1 MPNTEAQNRYQK
13 TRTKIYG
20 VKVIKDTTEKDI
32 FDKLESVDNVSG
44 YIKALIRADIAAE
57 K

>member
-1 MPNTEAQNRYQK
+1 MPNSKAQDRYQK
-13 TRTKIYG
+13 DHTKKYT
-20 VKVIKDTTEKDI
+20 VKVMKDSTEKDI
-32 FDKLESVDNVSG
+32 FDKLESVDNVNG

>member
-13 TRTKIYG
+13 AKTKIYG

-32 FDKLESVDNVSG
+32 FDKLESVENVSG